1 MSLAC
6 VTMPRGTALAAVF
19 AQHGAAYIARF
30 AIQPCRHSVAQ
41 RIVPGARFFANL
53 TPTLPSRN
61 QFEALISKLYATQTK
76 VTMNTCDVFPY

>member
-19 AQHGAAYIARF
+19 TQHRAASIAQV

-61 QFEALISKLYATQTK
+61 QFEA
-76 VTMNTCDVFPY
+76 VPMNTCDVFPS